1 MRKRLKLLLRQGIAA
16 STALGL
22 VIMQAGLAGADGYKH
37 KPPYQPNSPT
47 DFNAFPTATAIKHL
61 VVIFGENIS
70 FDHYFATYPTATN
83 SAGEPSFTP
92 SPWTPNV
99 NGLNGA
105 LLTTN
110 PNLLNTTGNGAGAA
124 NPFRLDRSQNLTQDQ
139 DHDYTAEQLAFDHG
153 LMDAFPGSTGTA
165 GPPPSSGPGPVDTT
179 GLVMGYYD
187 GNTVTALWNYAQ
199 HYALNDNAYGTNFG
213 PSTDGALNLISGQ
226 TNGVVSGVGE
236 DGSVISD
243 GAGGT
248 TLISDIDPSGDV
260 CSSPS
265 SNLLMGGTNIGD
277 LLNAAGITWGWFEG
291 GFNLSIV
298 NSNGTTG
305 CKRSTTSPLTGVT
318 KADYIPHH
326 EPFQYYASTAN
337 PNHLRPTGTIG
348 QTDQANHQYDIL
360 DFYSALKAGNLPA
373 VSFLK
378 AIGSQDAHPGYSSP
392 LDEQQ
397 FVVTVVN
404 AIQASPFWKNTAIVI
419 NYDDSDGWYD
429 HQMSPI
435 INQSA
440 TTADELTDSGACGT
454 GENALPGISSG
465 TTPVQGRCGYGP
477 RIPIM
482 VISPWAKP
490 NFVDHT
496 LADQSSIIHFVEDN
510 WLSSERL
517 GGGSTDAIA
526 GTLLNMFNFTR
537 ANLAPFTLDPKT
549 GEPLI

>member
-1 MRKRLKLLLRQGIAA
+1 
-16 STALGL
+16 
-22 VIMQAGLAGADGYKH
+22 MQAGLAGADGYKH
-37 KPPYQPNSPT
+37 KPPHQPTSPT
-47 DFNAFPTATAIKHL
+47 DPNVFPTTTPIKHL
-61 VVIFGENIS
+61 IVIFGENIS
-70 FDHYFATYPTATN
+70 FDHYYGVYPNAAN
-83 SAGEPSFTP
+83 PAGEPQFTP
-92 SPWTPNV
+92 AAGTPNV

-110 PNLLNTTGNGAGAA
+110 PNFLNAGNGAGAA
-124 NPFRLDRSQNLTQDQ
+124 NPFRLDRSQNLTEDQ
-139 DHDYTAEQLAFDHG
+139 DHDYLAEQQAFDAG
-153 LMDAFPGSTGTA
+153 LMDSFPEFTGSA
-165 GPPPSSGPGPVDTT
+165 GPPPDAPPPPVETT

-213 PSTDGALNLISGQ
+213 PSTDGAINLISGQ

-236 DGSVISD
+236 TGSVTPD
-243 GAGGT
+243 GNGGF
-248 TLISDIDPSGDV
+248 TLVSDIDPSNDP

-265 SNLLMGGTNIGD
+265 SNILMGGTNIGD

-305 CKRSTTSPLTGVT
+305 CNRSTTSPLTGVT
-318 KADYIPHH
+318 KKDYIPHH

-360 DFYSALKAGNLPA
+360 DFYAALKANNLPA

-397 FVVTVVN
+397 FVVTVIN
-404 AIQASPFWKNTAIVI
+404 AVQQSPFWKDTAIVI

-435 INQSA
+435 IDQSQ
-440 TTADELTDSGACGT
+440 TPFDGLTGSGLCGT
-454 GENALPGISSG
+454 NAPSLGGITGGASA
-465 TTPVQGRCGYGP
+465 QGRCGYGP
-477 RIPIM
+477 RIPISI
-482 VISPWAKP
+482 ISPWAKP

-496 LADQSSIIHFVEDN
+496 LLDQSSTIHFVEDN
-510 WLSSERL
+510 WLAGARI
-517 GGGSTDAIA
+517 GQGSFDAIS
-526 GTLLNMFNFTR
+526 GTLLNMFDFTR
-537 ANLAPFTLDPKT
+537 ANLAPYVLNPAT
-549 GEPLI
+549 GEPAIP

>member
-1 MRKRLKLLLRQGIAA
+1 MRKGLKLLLCQGVAA
-16 STALGL
+16 STALGM
-22 VIMQAGLAGADGYKH
+22 VVMQAGIAGASGYG
-37 KPPYQPNSPT
+37 PSDPNSFSTTTP
-47 DFNAFPTATAIKHL
+47 IKHL

-70 FDHYFATYPTATN
+70 FDHYYGVYPNAAN
-83 SAGEPSFTP
+83 PPGEPSFTP

-105 LLTTN
+105 LLTAN
-110 PNLLNTTGNGAGAA
+110 PNFLNTANGAGAA
-124 NPFRLDRSQNLTQDQ
+124 NPFRLDRSQALTADQ

-153 LMDAFPGSTGTA
+153 LMDAFPESTGSA
-165 GPPPSSGPGPVDTT
+165 GPPPGTPPSTVDTT

-199 HYALNDNAYGTNFG
+199 HYALNDNAYGTDFG
-213 PSTDGALNLISGQ
+213 PSTDGALNLVSGQ
-226 TNGVVSGVGE
+226 LNGVAPGGVGE

-243 GAGGT
+243 GNGGL
-248 TLISDIDPSGDV
+248 TLISDIDPSGDL

-265 SNLLMGGTNIGD
+265 SNLSMSGTNIGD

-298 NSNGTTG
+298 NPNDTTG
-305 CKRSTTSPLTGVT
+305 CQRSTVSPFTGAT
-318 KADYIPHH
+318 
-326 EPFQYYASTAN
+326 
-337 PNHLRPTGTIG
+337 
-348 QTDQANHQYDIL
+348 
-360 DFYSALKAGNLPA
+360 KAGNLPA

-378 AIGSQDAHPGYSSP
+378 APGIQDAHPGYSSP

-404 AIQASPFWKNTAIVI
+404 AIQQSPFWKDTAIVI

-435 INQSA
+435 INQSQ
-440 TTADELTDSGACGT
+440 TSADELTGSGLCGT
-454 GENALPGISSG
+454 NTPGLDGIDG
-465 TTPVQGRCGYGP
+465 TPAQGRCGYGP

-482 VISPWAKP
+482 IISPWAKS

-496 LADQSSIIHFVEDN
+496 LTDQTSIIHFVEDN
-510 WLSSERL
+510 WLGGERI
-517 GGGSTDAIA
+517 GQGSFDALS
-526 GTLLNMFNFTR
+526 GTLMNMFNF
-537 ANLAPFTLDPKT
+537 NQKPLIIPYLLNPIT
-549 GEPLI
+549 GEPIAGSQL